1 MIGQERLLEKEFP
14 QFVLLLGKTG
24 SGKKRLIKEKYK
36 DTVGV
41 FTKVDDVRW
50 VIDDSKDLTKDRT
63 YIFDGNKMTYPAQHA
78 LLKIAEEPNEYT
90 RIVITG
96 RFENNYLST
105 ILTRATT
112 YHMDKYTKEQL
123 KEFTDDEDML
133 KYYETPGLLKKAKKE
148 DIEIAQDIAEKIKDI
163 RIANIFLLKN
173 NIEDFK
179 LVSKPIKYEFRDK
192 PNVLKKITEYE
203 NYYDRYGE
211 DVLDEMFLMIREELD
226 NEEEFMWR

>member
-1 MIGQERLLEKEFP
+1 MIGQKRLLEKEFP

-112 YHMDKYTKEQL
+112 YHMDK
-123 KEFTDDEDML
+123 
-133 KYYETPGLLKKAKKE
+133 
-148 DIEIAQDIAEKIKDI
+148 
-163 RIANIFLLKN
+163 
-173 NIEDFK
+173 
-179 LVSKPIKYEFRDK
+179 
-192 PNVLKKITEYE
+192 
-203 NYYDRYGE
+203 
-211 DVLDEMFLMIREELD
+211 
-226 NEEEFMWR
+226 